1 VERANYSQK
10 NINIMFDETE
20 KYKNWG
26 HFFLNKGG
34 NLSIQSKEVPE
45 LTGVYYIYRLA
56 KGRVDLVYIGKSGT
70 VQQNGKFKK
79 QTLKDRIN
87 NKQDGVK
94 RQVFF
99 DEKMESEHIDALDI
113 YWFVTMDKNNNDLP
127 SYVEG
132 LLIQRYFDI
141 YGKLPPWNKEF

>member
-1 VERANYSQK
+1 
-10 NINIMFDETE
+10 MFDETE
-20 KYKNWG
+20 KYKCSG

-34 NLSIQSKEVPE
+34 SLATQSKDVPE
-45 LTGVYYIYRLA
+45 LVGVYYIYRLA

-70 VQQNGKFKK
+70 IQQGGKFKK
-79 QTLKDRIN
+79 QTLRDRIN
-87 NKQDGVK
+87 NKQDGAK

-132 LLIQRYFDI
+132 LLMQRYFDV

>member
-1 VERANYSQK
+1 
-10 NINIMFDETE
+10 
-20 KYKNWG
+20 
-26 HFFLNKGG
+26 
-34 NLSIQSKEVPE
+34 VPE
-45 LTGVYYIYRLA
+45 LVGVYYIYRLA

-70 VQQNGKFKK
+70 IQQDGKFKK
-79 QTLKDRIN
+79 QTLRDRIN

-99 DEKMESEHIDALDI
+99 DEKMELEHIDALDI

-132 LLIQRYFDI
+132 LLVQRYFDV

>member
-1 VERANYSQK
+1 
-10 NINIMFDETE
+10 MFGETG

-34 NLSIQSKEVPE
+34 NLTIQSKDVPP
-45 LTGVYYIYRLA
+45 LAGVYYVCRLA
-56 KGRVDLVYIGKSGT
+56 KGQIDLVYIGKSGT
-70 VQQNGKFKK
+70 VLQNGQFKK
-79 QTLKDRIN
+79 QTLKERIN

-99 DEKMESEHIDALDI
+99 DEKMTSEDIDALDI

-132 LLIQRYFDI
+132 LLIQRYFDV
-141 YGKLPPWNKEF
+141 YGKLPPWNTAF

>member
-1 VERANYSQK
+1 
-10 NINIMFDETE
+10 MFDEIE

-34 NLSIQSKEVPE
+34 NLAIQSKDVPQSA
-45 LTGVYYIYRLA
+45 GVYYVYRLA

-70 VQQNGKFKK
+70 IQQNGKFKK

-99 DEKMESEHIDALDI
+99 EEKMETEHIDALDI
-113 YWFVTMDKNNNDLP
+113 YWFVTMDDNNKDLP

-141 YGKLPPWNKEF
+141 YGRLPPWNKEF